1 MFIGRIKSDAIDIN
15 SFKEDIIENFLE
27 DKARE
32 KVLNI
37 AEKLYKMDKKCDIK
51 KAYIELKNILE
62 EFRNILINYKKND
75 YNEII
80 NIIEKY
86 KEKAPILKNILSA
99 VIIMSERVEADIK
112 KRLDFLISESLKNI
126 NYFLTRISIII
137 DRL

>member
-1 MFIGRIKSDAIDIN
+1 MFIGRIKSNAIDIN

-32 KVLNI
+32 KVLSI
-37 AEKLYKMDKKCDIK
+37 AEKLYKIDEKSDIK

-99 VIIMSERVEADIK
+99 VITMSERGKDDIK
-112 KRLDFLISESLKNI
+112 KRLYFLISESLKNV
-126 NYFLTRISIII
+126 NYFLTRINIII